1 MTDDYMREK
10 CFNYRPLNMATLPV
24 FKMKAPPNYLTTRS
38 NGFVTAP
45 MPSVP
50 PRNIDDLS
58 KRLAQARR
66 MNEIQGIQSSF
77 QNMIKKKVEE
87 ETKKNVNTDSIFQKR
102 RESNNNFSKEFET
115 AEEGEE
121 RINLD
126 DDISK
131 DVEIEI
137 VMDEDFGRAAEEGD
151 MGSLKTSSTTSSDFI
166 EDMDF
171 SKPLNK
177 MFNPRKE
184 RTDKGMPH
192 EYPTERKSR
201 MRGGNG
207 EEGKTDEL

>member
-24 FKMKAPPNYLTTRS
+24 FKMKTPPNYLTTRS
-38 NGFVTAP
+38 NGYVTAP

-66 MNEIQGIQSSF
+66 MNELQGIQSSF

-87 ETKKNVNTDSIFQKR
+87 QTKKNIDTDSIFQKR

-115 AEEGEE
+115 AMEGEE
-121 RINLD
+121 RIDLD
-126 DDISK
+126 DDIDE
-131 DVEIEI
+131 DVEIVI
-137 VMDEDFGRAAEEGD
+137 DEDLNKAAEEED
-151 MGSLKTSSTTSSDFI
+151 MSSLKTPSTTSPDLI

-184 RTDKGMPH
+184 RADKGKPH
-192 EYPTERKSR
+192 DYPAERKSR
-201 MRGGNG
+201 IRGSVNEDAK
-207 EEGKTDEL
+207 EEL

>member
-1 MTDDYMREK
+1 MTDAYMREK

-38 NGFVTAP
+38 NGYVTAP

-87 ETKKNVNTDSIFQKR
+87 ETKKNINTDSIFQKR
-102 RESNNNFSKEFET
+102 RESNNNFSKEFQA

-121 RINLD
+121 RFDLD
-126 DDISK
+126 DDIDK
-131 DVEIEI
+131 DVEVEI
-137 VMDEDFGRAAEEGD
+137 DED
-151 MGSLKTSSTTSSDFI
+151 MSSLKTPSTTSPDFI

-184 RTDKGMPH
+184 RTDKGKPH
-192 EYPTERKSR
+192 DYPSERKSR
-201 MRGGNG
+201 VRGSVNEDAK
-207 EEGKTDEL
+207 EEL

>member
-10 CFNYRPLNMATLPV
+10 CFNYRPLNMSTLPV

-38 NGFVTAP
+38 NGYITAP

-50 PRNIDDLS
+50 PRNIDDLA

-66 MNEIQGIQSSF
+66 MNEIQGIQSNF
-77 QNMIKKKVEE
+77 QNMVKSKVEE
-87 ETKKNVNTDSIFQKR
+87 QTKKNINTDSIFQKR
-102 RESNNNFSKEFET
+102 RESNNNFSKEFQ
-115 AEEGEE
+115 AAMEGEE

-131 DVEIEI
+131 DVEIE
-137 VMDEDFGRAAEEGD
+137 MDDDLSRAAED
-151 MGSLKTSSTTSSDFI
+151 MSSLKTSSTSSDFI
-166 EDMDF
+166 EDMNGDF
-171 SKPLNK
+171 GSSLNK

-192 EYPTERKSR
+192 KYPIERKSR
-201 MRGGNG
+201 MRGSDSGMDG
-207 EEGKTDEL
+207 EL